1 MLDQKLFT
9 NRSEPN
15 SFRGQLWGIIWALS
29 LIQKNK
35 CWNWVLVENQVFFR
49 YAVWLKEGANPIVH
63 VFPFFCIHLVLLV
76 SWVFLDLI
84 YVFSRRQLWYIC
96 VTAFGFSSFMSLK
109 LECLMQLVRAGASVN
124 ASTTRFAQT
133 PAHIAAF
140 GGHPQCLNWLIQ
152 VGANIN
158 KQVWFNVCFMSA
170 YDSVRSVLFLSCYA
184 CGPYIHRQVIFNISP
199 KDKALHLI
207 IKMSL

>member
-1 MLDQKLFT
+1 MNQIAFVVSSEVLFGPSPLFQKINAGIEFWLRIKYFSGM
-9 NRSEPN
+9 RCDWR
-15 SFRGQLWGIIWALS
+15 RGQILLFMS
-29 LIQKNK
+29 S
-35 CWNWVLVENQVFFR
+35 
-49 YAVWLKEGANPIVH
+49 H
-63 VFPFFCIHLVLLV
+63 FFCIHLVLLV

-84 YVFSRRQLWYIC
+84 YVFGRCQLWYIC

-170 YDSVRSVLFLSCYA
+170 YDSVRSVLVLSCYA
-184 CGPYIHRQVIFNISP
+184 CGPYIHRQTGYF
-199 KDKALHLI
+199 
-207 IKMSL
+207 